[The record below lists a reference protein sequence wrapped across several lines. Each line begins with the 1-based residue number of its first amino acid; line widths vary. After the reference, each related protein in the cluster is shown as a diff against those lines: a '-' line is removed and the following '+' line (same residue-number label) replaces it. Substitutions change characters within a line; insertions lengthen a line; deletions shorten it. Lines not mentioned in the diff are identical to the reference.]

1 MTSHYDF
8 RSYAQR
14 TKRFGTHIIP
24 MPFVNELAHGVA
36 DRIAGNYEEM
46 PDLVSEGKRLLKH
59 WFQRGLR
66 VDVINQHGR
75 TLLFSLGRVPQMS
88 SLLIQQGLDV
98 NLKDQYGET
107 ALDIILGD
115 FYGQFGDKIRNEQ
128 QIKDHLD
135 TIEELIGC
143 GALSGKD
150 PTPPKQYLLLEA
162 VRENHLNLV
171 KILLKR
177 GYDLYLRDAE
187 GHTLWDIANRKGF
200 WELGQMLENARK
212 K

>member
-1 MTSHYDF
+1 
-8 RSYAQR
+8 
-14 TKRFGTHIIP
+14 
-24 MPFVNELAHGVA
+24 MPFVNELVHDVA
-36 DRIAGNYEEM
+36 DRIAGNYEAI
-46 PDLVSEGKRLLKH
+46 PNLVSEGKRLLEN

-98 NLKDQYGET
+98 NAKDQYGDT

-115 FYGQFGDKIRNEQ
+115 FYGQLGDEIRSELQMERLN
-128 QIKDHLD
+128 
-135 TIEELIGC
+135 TIEELIGY
-143 GALSGKD
+143 GALLGKD
-150 PTPPKQYLLLEA
+150 STPPRQYLLLEA

-171 KILLKR
+171 KVLLKR
-177 GYDLYLRDAE
+177 GYDLHIRDAE

-200 WELGQMLENARK
+200 WELGQLLENARN
-212 K
+212 